1 MEIFITRQI
10 NAEKY
15 IYRNNISQL
24 QENNCSFDSHFV
36 HSDRD
41 INIVI

>member
-10 NAEKY
+10 NAKKY

-41 INIVI
+41 TNIVI